1 MPGPKGEKHRLDHG
15 AKTYAAG
22 ENARVALRWHRP
34 NIKLLLASF
43 TIAICLVAMG
53 FALSIAVT
61 GDEGANLPAQIER
74 IEPVAGA
81 TQTPAQ
87 TSVFV
92 DLIPGYEGVLV
103 IDGLELQTINLA
115 DLRDQAAPG
124 QQVTLP
130 PTTVYEPG
138 NATLTFDPSPASS
151 ITSFTQGRHVVQVIF
166 WESVEGRGSARSYSW
181 SFEVF

>member
-1 MPGPKGEKHRLDHG
+1 MASRF
-15 AKTYAAG
+15 
-22 ENARVALRWHRP
+22 RRP

-43 TIAICLVAMG
+43 TIALCIVAIG
-53 FALSIAVT
+53 FALSLAVT
-61 GDEGANLPAQIER
+61 GEEGAHLPDQIER
-74 IEPVAGA
+74 IEPVSGA

-92 DLIPGYEGVLV
+92 DLAPGYEGVLV
-103 IDGLELQTINLA
+103 IDGLELETVNLS
-115 DLRDQAAPG
+115 DLRDETTPG

-138 NATLTFDPSPASS
+138 NATLTFDPSPNST
-151 ITSFTQGRHVVQVIF
+151 ITTFTQGRHVVQVIY
-166 WESVEGRGSARSYSW
+166 WETVEGRGSARSYSW

>member
-1 MPGPKGEKHRLDHG
+1 M
-15 AKTYAAG
+15 
-22 ENARVALRWHRP
+22 ALRFRRP
-34 NIKLLLASF
+34 NFKLLFASF
-43 TIAICLVAMG
+43 AIAVCLVAIG
-53 FALSIAVT
+53 FALSLAVT
-61 GDEGANLPAQIER
+61 GNEGAKLPAQIER

-92 DLIPGYEGVLV
+92 DLIAGYEGVLV
-103 IDGLELQTINLA
+103 IDGLELETINLA

-138 NATLTFDPSPASS
+138 NSTLTFDPSPDST
-151 ITSFTQGRHVVQVIF
+151 ITTFTQGRHVVQVIY